1 MRFKG
6 LDLGL
11 PTLMTMSM
19 ACDLTTFV
27 IPLIVDT
34 LVTSHHIP
42 DARVGFIITAQELAT
57 AFLAFAMVSRIGK
70 LDPRATITLGL
81 LLVAFG
87 NGLTAFAY
95 QAPLV
100 LAARIAAGLGEALVN
115 VVVGVLMARRADPD
129 NGFAM
134 ITIGIT
140 TGAVIVFVA
149 APLAAPSLGKDGVFW
164 ILTALPLLALF
175 LVGGLPRVMA
185 RGEAREAGPAA
196 AGPAAQPS
204 VLTWPAILLLLGLV
218 GFGVAGNAIFT
229 FIERVA
235 DGIGVSYAAFNAM
248 LLWCTVAT
256 AAGPVFARLVGLR
269 FGRMPMIALSFLGV
283 AISGPLTGSPD
294 SPAMLRAGLLIGG
307 FCIMIAT
314 PYYSG
319 LMVTADPTGRLIT
332 LSRGVLTIGMAL
344 TPSIASLMLMAGGG
358 FPAMGVLSAVIG
370 VASLG
375 AVFVAERG
383 LTGGRAPGRTGVAPQ
398 VISGAIPG
406 EIGGRHP

>member
-1 MRFKG
+1 MRIRGF
-6 LDLGL
+6 DLGIL
-11 PTLMTMSM
+11 TLMTMSM

-34 LVTSHHIP
+34 LVTSHHMP
-42 DARVGFIITAQELAT
+42 DARVGFIITAQKLAT
-57 AFLAFAMVSRIGK
+57 AFLAFAMVPRIGK
-70 LDPRATITLGL
+70 LNPRATITLGL
-81 LLVAFG
+81 VLVAFG

-95 QAPLV
+95 QAPLM

-115 VVVGVLMARRADPD
+115 VVVGVLIARRPDPD

-140 TGAVIVFVA
+140 TGAVIAFVA
-149 APLAAPSLGKDGVFW
+149 APLAAPSLGKDGIFW
-164 ILTALPLLALF
+164 ILAALPTLAL
-175 LVGGLPRVMA
+175 LCVGGLPKGAMPAMPDPA
-185 RGEAREAGPAA
+185 RPALGAPPVAA
-196 AGPAAQPS
+196 AQRP
-204 VLTWPAILLLLGLV
+204 VLTWPAMLLLLGIV

-235 DGIGVSYAAFNAM
+235 DGIGVSYGAFNTM

-269 FGRMPMIALSFLGV
+269 FGRMPMIALSFLGI
-283 AISGPLTGSPD
+283 AISGPMTGSPD
-294 SPAMLRAGLLIGG
+294 SPAMLQAGLLIGG

-319 LMVTADPTGRLIT
+319 LMVVADPTGRLIT
-332 LSRGVLTIGMAL
+332 FSRGVLTIGMAL

-370 VASLG
+370 VVSLG
-375 AVFVAERG
+375 LVYIAERG
-383 LTGGRAPGRTGVAPQ
+383 LLGTRAPRPAPPLP
-398 VISGAIPG
+398 A
-406 EIGGRHP
+406 E

>member
-1 MRFKG
+1 MRIRGFDPG
-6 LDLGL
+6 IL
-11 PTLMTMSM
+11 TLMTMAM

-34 LVTSHHIP
+34 LVTDHHMP

-57 AFLAFAMVSRIGK
+57 AFLAFAMVPRIGK
-70 LDPRATITLGL
+70 LNPRATIILGL
-81 LLVAFG
+81 VLVAFG

-95 QAPLV
+95 KAPLM

-115 VVVGVLMARRADPD
+115 VVVGVLIARRANPD

-140 TGAVIVFVA
+140 TGAVIAFVA
-149 APLAAPSLGKDGVFW
+149 APLAAPSLGKDGIFW
-164 ILTALPLLALF
+164 ILTALPTLAL
-175 LVGGLPRVMA
+175 LCVRGIPKGVMPA
-185 RGEAREAGPAA
+185 MPSLAGPDLAMA
-196 AGPAAQPS
+196 PVPS
-204 VLTWPAILLLLGLV
+204 PQRPVLSWPAMLLLLGIV

-229 FIERVA
+229 FIGRVA
-235 DGIGVSYAAFNAM
+235 DGIGVSYAAFNTM

-269 FGRMPMIALSFLGV
+269 FGRMPMIALSFLGIAV
-283 AISGPLTGSPD
+283 SGPMTGSPD
-294 SPAMLRAGLLIGG
+294 SPAMLQAGLLLGG
-307 FCIMIAT
+307 FCVMIAT

-319 LMVTADPTGRLIT
+319 LMVEADPTGRLIT
-332 LSRGVLTIGMAL
+332 FSRGVLTIGMAL

-370 VASLG
+370 VVSLG
-375 AVFVAERG
+375 LVYIAERG
-383 LTGGRAPGRTGVAPQ
+383 LLGTRAPRPATPLPA
-398 VISGAIPG
+398 
-406 EIGGRHP
+406 E